1 MVPEWI
7 AVGIGA
13 AGAAAGIVA
22 GGGRPPVAR
31 EEPGVWKVAVT
42 VAVATVFLFA
52 LTWIKSPYS
61 PGVNTGYGILIGGLL
76 GAVAGMA
83 AARARGKT
91 PWGAALAAA
100 ALASL
105 ALLGGGLILLLFGAE
120 SSPVLG
126 GFLAGAVLAAVLFRL
141 ALPAAAGVELWA
153 LTAATVGATLMLAT
167 FRFDA
172 ATDFLWWRAPLMVLS
187 AAVVA
192 QAVGATAAR
201 EGKGFALPALI
212 ASCITLG
219 LVALFAWRV
228 FPDWDLLWV
237 AAAGAGTFA
246 LAAWLSSARTVTPQ
260 AAAVTALIVVA
271 YAAVGFRLLGG
282 FGVGVG
288 LLTAWPLLMS
298 LTAPL
303 LRAGPEPG
311 EGAGA
316 TRALSCAVFVGCG
329 VLLYRLFLELYA
341 GELPGLDLYPH
352 YTFVA
357 LVFGAVFPVV
367 LQSLFPSPAPALRPS
382 TQDPSAGRLTGGV
395 LLWVLAVSTPLVL
408 LIIWGFKAALGFFA
422 GSVAAEV
429 FILFCNT
436 GALQARGTGCLEAAL
451 LTLAAQISAVQFSGL
466 FKELTHTPRLTK
478 AVVLAAAVAAGLIL
492 VKVWSVLNR
501 SAVKEE

>member
-1 MVPEWI
+1 MVPDWI

-22 GGGRPPVAR
+22 GGGRSPAAR
-31 EEPGVWKVAVT
+31 EEPAVWKVAVT

-52 LTWIKSPYS
+52 LTLIKSPYS

-76 GAVAGMA
+76 GAIAGIT
-83 AARARGKT
+83 AARTSEKT
-91 PWGAALAAA
+91 PWGAVLAAA
-100 ALASL
+100 APPSL

-120 SSPVLG
+120 SLPVLG

-153 LTAATVGATLMLAT
+153 LTAATVGATLMLST

-192 QAVGATAAR
+192 QAAGAAAAR

-260 AAAVTALIVVA
+260 AAAVAALIVVA

-282 FGVGVG
+282 FGIGVG

-316 TRALSCAVFVGCG
+316 TRTLTYAVFIGCG
-329 VLLYRLFLELYA
+329 VLLYRLFLELYS
-341 GELPGLDLYPH
+341 GELHGLDLYPH
-352 YTFVA
+352 YTLVA

-367 LQSLFPSPAPALRPS
+367 LQSLFPSPAPGPRRL
-382 TQDPSAGRLTGGV
+382 AGRLTGGV
-395 LLWVLAVSTPLVL
+395 LLWALAVLTPLAL

-422 GSVAAEV
+422 GSVAAGA
-429 FILFCNT
+429 FMILAGT
-436 GALQARGTGCLEAAL
+436 GALGVISPRFVEPAL
-451 LTLAAQISAVQFSGL
+451 LTLAAQVSAVQFSGL
-466 FKELTHTPRLTK
+466 FKEIAQGPRLMK
-478 AVVLAAAVAAGLIL
+478 VIVLVAAAAAGLIL

-501 SAVKEE
+501 SAVKGE

>member
-1 MVPEWI
+1 MPDWI

-22 GGGRPPVAR
+22 GGGRSPAAR
-31 EEPGVWKVAVT
+31 EEPGVWKIAVT

-52 LTWIKSPYS
+52 LTWIKSPYL

-76 GAVAGMA
+76 GAVAGIT
-83 AARARGKT
+83 AARVSGKT
-91 PWGAALAAA
+91 PWGAVLAAA
-100 ALASL
+100 APPSL

-120 SSPVLG
+120 SLPVLG
-126 GFLAGAVLAAVLFRL
+126 GFLAGALLAAVLFRL
-141 ALPAAAGVELWA
+141 ALPGAAGMDLWA
-153 LTAATVGATLMLAT
+153 LTAATVGATLMLSA

-172 ATDFLWWRAPLMVLS
+172 ATDFLWWRAPLMVLA

-192 QAVGATAAR
+192 QATGAAAAR
-201 EGKGFALPALI
+201 EGKGFGLPALI

-219 LVALFAWRV
+219 LVAVFAWRV
-228 FPDWDLLWV
+228 FPDWALLQV
-237 AAAGAGTFA
+237 AVAGAGTFT
-246 LAAWLSSARTVTPQ
+246 LAAWLAAGRTVSTQ
-260 AAAVTALIVVA
+260 AAAIAALLVVA
-271 YAAVGFRLLGG
+271 YAAAGFRLLGG
-282 FGVGVG
+282 FGVGIG
-288 LLTAWPLLMS
+288 LLAAWPLLMS

-316 TRALSCAVFVGCG
+316 TRALSCAFFVGCG

-367 LQSLFPSPAPALRPS
+367 LLSLFPSPAPALRPL
-382 TQDPSAGRLTGGV
+382 AGRLTGGV

-408 LIIWGFKAALGFFA
+408 LIIWGFKAALGFLA
-422 GSVAAEV
+422 GSVAAGAFV
-429 FILFCNT
+429 LF
-436 GALQARGTGCLEAAL
+436 AGTGSLGAISPRFIEPAL
-451 LTLAAQISAVQFSGL
+451 LTLAAQVSAVQFSGL
-466 FKELTHTPRLTK
+466 FKELAQGPRLTK
-478 AVVLAAAVAAGLIL
+478 VVVLAAAVAAGLVL

>member
-1 MVPEWI
+1 MMPDWI

-22 GGGRPPVAR
+22 GGGRSPAAR

-52 LTWIKSPYS
+52 LTLIKSPYS

-76 GAVAGMA
+76 GAAAGITA
-83 AARARGKT
+83 GRASEKT
-91 PWGAALAAA
+91 AWRAVLAAA
-100 ALASL
+100 APPSL

-120 SSPVLG
+120 SLPVLG

-153 LTAATVGATLMLAT
+153 LTAATAGATLMLSA

-172 ATDFLWWRAPLMVLS
+172 ATDFLWWRAPLMVLA

-192 QAVGATAAR
+192 QVVGATAAR

-246 LAAWLSSARTVTPQ
+246 LAAWLSAARTVSTQ
-260 AAAVTALIVVA
+260 AAAIAALIVVA

-282 FGVGVG
+282 FGVGIG
-288 LLTAWPLLMS
+288 LLAAWPLLMS

-316 TRALSCAVFVGCG
+316 TRALSYAVFIGCG
-329 VLLYRLFLELYA
+329 VLLYRLFLEIYA
-341 GELPGLDLYPH
+341 GELHGLDLYPH

-357 LVFGAVFPVV
+357 LVFGAVFPVA
-367 LQSLFPSPAPALRPS
+367 LSSLFPPAPAPRPL
-382 TQDPSAGRLTGGV
+382 ARRLTGGV

-408 LIIWGFKAALGFFA
+408 LTVWGFKAALGFLA
-422 GSVAAEV
+422 GSVAAGAFV
-429 FILFCNT
+429 LF
-436 GALQARGTGCLEAAL
+436 AGTGSLGVISPRFVEPAL
-451 LTLAAQISAVQFSGL
+451 LTLAAQVSAVQFSGL
-466 FKELTHTPRLTK
+466 FKEIAQGPRLTK
-478 AVVLAAAVAAGLIL
+478 VIVLVAAAAAGLLL

-501 SAVKEE
+501 SAIEEE

>member
-1 MVPEWI
+1 MVPDWI

-13 AGAAAGIVA
+13 AGAAAGIIA
-22 GGGRPPVAR
+22 GGGWSPATR
-31 EEPGVWKVAVT
+31 EEPAVWKVAVT
-42 VAVATVFLFA
+42 VAVAAVFLFA
-52 LTWIKSPYS
+52 LTLIKSPYS

-76 GAVAGMA
+76 GAAAGITA
-83 AARARGKT
+83 GRASGKT
-91 PWGAALAAA
+91 PWRAALTAIAPP
-100 ALASL
+100 SL
-105 ALLGGGLILLLFGAE
+105 ALLGGGLVLLLFGAE
-120 SSPVLG
+120 SLPVLG

-153 LTAATVGATLMLAT
+153 LTAATAGATLMLST

-172 ATDFLWWRAPLMVLS
+172 VTDFLWWRAPLMVLA

-192 QAVGATAAR
+192 QAAGAAAAR

-212 ASCITLG
+212 ASLITLG

-246 LAAWLSSARTVTPQ
+246 LAAWLSAARTVSTQ
-260 AAAVTALIVVA
+260 AAAIAALLVVA

-282 FGVGVG
+282 FGIGIGMLAALPV
-288 LLTAWPLLMS
+288 LISA
-298 LTAPL
+298 TAPVL
-303 LRAGPEPG
+303 QSRPEPG

-316 TRALSCAVFVGCG
+316 ARALSCAVFLGCG
-329 VLLYRLFLELYA
+329 VLLYRLFLELYP
-341 GELPGLDLYPH
+341 GELYGLDLYPH

-367 LQSLFPSPAPALRPS
+367 LSSLFPPAPAPRPS
-382 TQDPSAGRLTGGV
+382 TQDLSAGRLTGGV

-408 LIIWGFKAALGFFA
+408 LTIWGFKAALGFLA
-422 GSVAAEV
+422 GSVAAGAFV
-429 FILFCNT
+429 LF
-436 GALQARGTGCLEAAL
+436 AGTGSLGVISPRFTEPAL

-466 FKELTHTPRLTK
+466 FKELAQGPRLTK
-478 AVVLAAAVAAGLIL
+478 VIVLVAAAAAGLIL